1 MKVLVLGANGF
12 IGARLVE
19 RLIEEAHDVK
29 ILTRSQGK
37 TKNLKAKIFVGDLR
51 DPLLD
56 LDDLLGGCEVVFN
69 CAGEIH
75 DVELMHELHVESTNR
90 LLKAISRKA
99 TDNSRVHWV
108 QLSSVGAYGSVPDVE
123 RIVTEETKVNPKGEY
138 EVTKTVADESI
149 ISSSREGGFTFSI
162 LRPSN
167 VFGPGM
173 PNNSIRQL
181 IGVVR
186 RRLFFYVGFNE
197 PVVTY
202 VHVDDVVS
210 ALVLCGF
217 DERAKGEIF
226 NISND
231 CSLRELI
238 EGIARALSVP
248 TPSLRIPKSFVRF
261 AVTILSVVTKGFIT
275 QERVNALTSRTR
287 YPVNK
292 LKEKLDFEP
301 GKYVPEYI
309 ADI

>member
-12 IGARLVE
+12 IGARLVD
-19 RLIEEAHDVK
+19 RLIETGHEVK

-37 TKNLKAKIFVGDLR
+37 TKNPNAEIFIGDLK
-51 DPLLD
+51 DPQLDADSLLD
-56 LDDLLGGCEVVFN
+56 GCEVVFN
-69 CAGEIH
+69 CAGEIRN
-75 DVELMHELHVESTNR
+75 EALMRELHVDSTNR
-90 LLKAISRKA
+90 LLKIASKKA
-99 TDNSRVHWV
+99 AENKIIHWV
-108 QLSSVGAYGSVPDVE
+108 QLSSVGAYGSVPDVD
-123 RIVTEETKVNPKGEY
+123 RVVTEDTKVNPKGEY
-138 EVTKTVADESI
+138 EITKTIADKNIMSM
-149 ISSSREGGFTFSI
+149 SKDGGFTYSI

-167 VFGPGM
+167 VFGPEM

-197 PVVTY
+197 PIVTY

-217 DERAKGEIF
+217 DKRAKGEIF

-238 EGIARALSVP
+238 EGIALSLSVP
-248 TPSLRIPKSFVRF
+248 APSLRIPKILIRS
-261 AVTILSVVTKGFIT
+261 AVAVLSVVTKGFIT

-287 YPVNK
+287 YPATK
-292 LKEKLDFEP
+292 LKQKLGFEP
-301 GKYVPEYI
+301 AKYVPEYI
-309 ADI
+309 AKI

>member
-12 IGARLVE
+12 IGARLVG
-19 RLIEEAHDVK
+19 RLIEAGHEVRV
-29 ILTRSQGK
+29 LTRSQGK
-37 TKNLKAKIFVGDLR
+37 TKNLKSKIFIGDLR
-51 DPLLD
+51 DPQLDADGLLD
-56 LDDLLGGCEVVFN
+56 GCEVVFN

-75 DVELMHELHVESTNR
+75 DVSLMHELHVESTQR
-90 LLKAISRKA
+90 LLKAISTKS
-99 TDNSRVHWV
+99 NKENKVHWV

-138 EVTKTVADESI
+138 EVTKTVADENI
-149 ISSSREGGFTFSI
+149 ISMSNEGGFTFSI

-181 IGVVR
+181 IGIVR
-186 RRLFFYVGFNE
+186 RRLFFYIGFNE
-197 PVVTY
+197 PIVTY
-202 VHVDDVVS
+202 VHVDDVVD
-210 ALVLCGF
+210 AMVLCGF

-238 EGIARALSVP
+238 EGIARSIAVP
-248 TPSLRIPKSFVRF
+248 APSLKVPKALIRF
-261 AVTILSVVTKGFIT
+261 AVAVLSVFTKGLIT

-287 YPVNK
+287 YPATK
-292 LKEKLDFEP
+292 LKKKLDFEP
-301 GKYVPEYI
+301 GKYVPDYI
-309 ADI
+309 AKI